1 MMGVQERHLS
11 EMAVVCRERR
21 ESERKQSL
29 RFFSLFIY
37 FLAMV
42 SGKPFF
48 LPSSVSFQ
56 MFFL

>member
-11 EMAVVCRERR
+11 EMAVGCRERR

-29 RFFSLFIY
+29 RFFLYCF